1 MPGRRP
7 LFGGAIEAEV
17 PSKLIDASELRQ
29 VPDTQEVL
37 LSPDSDV
44 TLIVE
49 VLQRVDKDDLGE
61 AISFHFDSLAHDN
74 SASSSSV
81 TQIFA
86 LPGTTPSPTFSPS
99 SLSKDT
105 PTPSPLAL
113 VGEQQVPKF
122 GKQELNDRVRIWLA
136 LWRLSPAK
144 NVDLVLSVNEPL
156 KGDDVLQADDTS
168 SSSEARDLFEKAVT
182 SLKIQDWNLFSA

>member
-1 MPGRRP
+1 M
-7 LFGGAIEAEV
+7 
-17 PSKLIDASELRQ
+17 
-29 VPDTQEVL
+29 
-37 LSPDSDV
+37 
-44 TLIVE
+44 
-49 VLQRVDKDDLGE
+49 
-61 AISFHFDSLAHDN
+61 
-74 SASSSSV
+74 

-156 KGDDVLQADDTS
+156 KGDDALQADDTT

-182 SLKIQDWNLFSA
+182 SLKIQDWNLFSS